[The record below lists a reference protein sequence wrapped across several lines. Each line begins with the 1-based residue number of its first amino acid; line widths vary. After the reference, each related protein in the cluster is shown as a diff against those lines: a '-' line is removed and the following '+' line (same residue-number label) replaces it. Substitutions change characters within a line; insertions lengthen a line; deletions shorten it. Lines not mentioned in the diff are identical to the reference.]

1 MDHEDRATEAVESQ
15 TAKVPSL
22 AFLGFAVGAMAL
34 SATLVL
40 TGRKQLGN
48 FIGQWAPSILVMGLY
63 NKIAKEIAVPKT
75 IEELVFSTRLTVVSP
90 GGKRI
95 KKLGFARED
104 NPERARP
111 EPIHRV

>member
-63 NKIAKEIAVPKT
+63 NKIAKEIAVPKRQGT
-75 IEELVFSTRLTVVSP
+75 NAGTGRGLGMGTGVGSSL
-90 GGKRI
+90 GGAPA
-95 KKLGFARED
+95 GA
-104 NPERARP
+104 
-111 EPIHRV
+111 